1 MEDERLYSM
10 VGTRIKTIREQKG
23 LSQQDLSLIC
33 NIEKTNLSRI
43 EAGRTNLTIK
53 NLYKISKALKIRM
66 KEIIDV
72 DEEDEKD
79 FY

>member
-1 MEDERLYSM
+1 MEDERLYLL
-10 VGTRIKTIREQKG
+10 VGTRIKTVREQKG

-53 NLYKISKALKIRM
+53 NLYKICKALKIRM